1 MFTSVTN
8 LTGKPCHIIAPD
20 DGYVIATIE
29 PGQHMLQPYY
39 AADHAEFSSD
49 VEVDG
54 ELVPVYGSDLDWKA
68 HNQYRIDLQLPD
80 YDEDTLVLVP
90 AWAISA
96 LVREGMDDRDDIVV
110 AHGVTRDKDT
120 GRVLGCK
127 GLRFVF
133 PEYEPDPKFDY

>member
-8 LTGKPCHIIAPD
+8 LTGKPCHIIDPD

-29 PGQHMLQPYY
+29 PGPHKLQPYY
-39 AADHAEFSSD
+39 AADHAEVYDD
-49 VEVDG
+49 VSVGG
-54 ELVPVYGSDLDWKA
+54 ELIPVYGSDLCWEA
-68 HNQYRIDLQLPD
+68 HSNYRIYPQMPS

-96 LVREGMDDRDDIVV
+96 LIREGLDDRDDIVV
-110 AHGVTRDKDT
+110 AHGIVRDKDT

-133 PEYEPDPKFDY
+133 PEYEPDPDFDY